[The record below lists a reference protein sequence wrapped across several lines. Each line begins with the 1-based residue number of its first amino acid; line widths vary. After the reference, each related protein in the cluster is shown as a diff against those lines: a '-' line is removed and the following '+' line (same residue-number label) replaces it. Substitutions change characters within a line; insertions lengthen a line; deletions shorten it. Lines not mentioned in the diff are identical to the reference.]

1 VAQGVPSRCAAPAAG
16 HRVPGIHGKVHEH
29 LVHLPTV
36 GPYPVQLRIERG
48 FDFDVHSEQHF
59 QHSPGIEDQAIQIHD
74 TGA

>member
-1 VAQGVPSRCAAPAAG
+1 
-16 HRVPGIHGKVHEH
+16 
-29 LVHLPTV
+29 VHLPTV